1 MLHHGPVL
9 IVTRPDELIALA
21 ALVDAGH
28 RARQRNGMPNSR
40 LQDQI
45 TTDIIT
51 AYRTVTAAGQTDV
64 PTTPEMSDC
73 DADDHL
79 TLTTGE
85 VAAVLGL
92 SPRHAR
98 RLADSLGARKRG
110 GTLQWPAHDVYEYSE
125 FLKGTAA

>member
-1 MLHHGPVL
+1 MIHHGPVL
-9 IVTRPDELIALA
+9 TFTRPEEFFALA

-28 RARQRNGMPNSR
+28 RARRRNGMPTSR
-40 LQDQI
+40 LQEQI

-51 AYRTVTAAGQTDV
+51 AYRTVTAAGQQDV
-64 PTTPEMSDC
+64 PTTPDTPDC
-73 DADDHL
+73 DADDH
-79 TLTTGE
+79 LTTGE

-98 RLADSLGARKRG
+98 RLADSLGAQKRG
-110 GTLQWPAHDVYEYSE
+110 GTLQWPAHDVYEYAE